1 MKQMYRLMLGLLVTV
16 LMGSCIKEDYD
27 DCDNV
32 SITFEYLADGDRNV
46 LSQFIDKID
55 LYVFEAGGPLVDVY
69 QYASNEIGGEIE
81 FKLPAGT
88 YEVVAV
94 GNAFERTAVTDVTGT
109 DLNNIFITHPA
120 WGSGGIMTG
129 HDDNYLGTKVINVPS
144 EEGRKSHDVVRLY
157 SAHIDVE
164 IEIHGLT
171 AAQAD
176 GIRLVIDQA
185 NAVTSFRN
193 EVDDAQKGT
202 YYPELSYDEVN
213 NCYRTQDLALFRLDN
228 GGTLDPDLCQHVI
241 RVEDGEGNTL
251 TEVNLYEFLQS
262 VDSDKLDVTRQE
274 ALLPISITFYLF
286 TVEVELPVWY
296 VEDVVPGWN

>member
-69 QYASNEIGGEIE
+69 QYSSNEIGGEIE

-109 DLNNIFITHPA
+109 DLT
-120 WGSGGIMTG
+120 
-129 HDDNYLGTKVINVPS
+129 
-144 EEGRKSHDVVRLY
+144 
-157 SAHIDVE
+157 
-164 IEIHGLT
+164 
-171 AAQAD
+171 
-176 GIRLVIDQA
+176 
-185 NAVTSFRN
+185 
-193 EVDDAQKGT
+193 
-202 YYPELSYDEVN
+202 
-213 NCYRTQDLALFRLDN
+213 
-228 GGTLDPDLCQHVI
+228 
-241 RVEDGEGNTL
+241 
-251 TEVNLYEFLQS
+251 
-262 VDSDKLDVTRQE
+262 
-274 ALLPISITFYLF
+274 
-286 TVEVELPVWY
+286 
-296 VEDVVPGWN
+296 